1 MTPATS
7 RVSERVRVNAWR
19 LAVVIAFLAI
29 WEIVARLG
37 LVAELFISKPSTVF
51 LRLVS
56 MLGEPGTYYNFY
68 ITFFEA
74 IAAWALGAIVGLV
87 IGYVLGVSHF
97 LDEIF
102 RPLFEVANA
111 VPKIVLAPLFILWF
125 GLGPASKVAFGF
137 ALVVFI
143 VYFNVYAG
151 LRSVDQDLIKKAK
164 VLGASSWQVNRYVL
178 LPSVMS
184 WFLSSLRISFAFA
197 LAAAIVGEFIASARG
212 MGVSISHAAANFDTG
227 SVFAGLIL
235 LSAGV
240 FAIAVGLAKAE
251 RWFLRWR
258 PEQVLGRPVF

>member
-1 MTPATS
+1 M
-7 RVSERVRVNAWR
+7 SERVRVNLWR
-19 LAVVIAFLAI
+19 LFVVFAFFAV
-29 WEIVARLG
+29 WELVARLD
-37 LVAELFISKPSTVF
+37 LVGELFISRPTMVF
-51 LRLVS
+51 SRLSS
-56 MLGEPGTYYNFY
+56 MIVDPATYFNLY

-87 IGYVLGVSHF
+87 IGYILGVSRF
-97 LDEIF
+97 LDDIF
-102 RPLFEVANA
+102 RPLFEIANA

-137 ALVVFI
+137 TLVVFI

-151 LRSVDQDLIKKAK
+151 LRSVDQDLVKKAR
-164 VLGASSWQVNRYVL
+164 VLGANAWQINRYVL
-178 LPSVMS
+178 FPSVMS

-212 MGVSISHAAANFDTG
+212 MGVAISHAAANFDTG

-251 RWFLRWR
+251 AWFLRWR
-258 PEQVLGRPVF
+258 PQQVLGKPML